1 MGDVC
6 AVEGNAAIRG
16 WQELRQQ
23 VEKRGFASAVGT
35 DQCMDVSAL
44 DFQIHIVD
52 GDESLEL
59 FTQAAR
65 FQNELN

>member
-1 MGDVC
+1 MGDVY
-6 AVEGNAAIRG
+6 AVEVNAPIRG
-16 WQELRQQ
+16 RQKLREQ

-35 DQCMDVSAL
+35 DQCMDMSAL
-44 DFQIHIVD
+44 DFQIDIID
-52 GDESLEL
+52 GDKSFEL